1 MYKLLVA
8 STYCILLLAL
18 FFKLPTFVFFGTVS
32 VVLILIYDV
41 KNAIKNSEKIK
52 KEYILAFS
60 IIFLLAAIEKN
71 NTILFETSMGL
82 LGIYTAI
89 VLFFK

>member
-1 MYKLLVA
+1 MLF
-8 STYCILLLAL
+8 
-18 FFKLPTFVFFGTVS
+18 FFKLPTFVFFGTVF
-32 VVLILIYDV
+32 VVFILIYDV
-41 KNAIKNSEKIK
+41 KYAIENSEKIK

-60 IIFLLAAIEKN
+60 VIFLLAAIEKN
-71 NTILFETSMGL
+71 NAILFETSMGL